1 MSCPRRQADPTGAG
15 ASRGALSPAG
25 STCLGGPTSSGAS
38 TRWPRRVF
46 SLGSD
51 PDPRFSLANERTFL
65 AWIRTS
71 LALFAAGVALEAV
84 NLPIVP
90 GFRRASAI
98 VLILLGA
105 AAPAQAWFGWV
116 RTELALRLGRG
127 LPPPLM
133 AVPVGAGLM
142 LVGVLVL
149 LGLIL

>member
-1 MSCPRRQADPTGAG
+1 MVKPDSTAPPADSQA
-15 ASRGALSPAG
+15 SE
-25 STCLGGPTSSGAS
+25 GAS

-46 SLGSD
+46 SQGSD

-90 GFRRASAI
+90 GLRRASAI

-116 RTELALRLGRG
+116 RTELALRRGRG

-133 AVPVGAGLM
+133 AVPVGAGLL

>member
-1 MSCPRRQADPTGAG
+1 MVTGDGHPALGAG
-15 ASRGALSPAG
+15 ARSHGKRHSDRKRAG
-25 STCLGGPTSSGAS
+25 GVVRPSS

-46 SLGSD
+46 SQGSD

-90 GFRRASAI
+90 GLRRASTI
-98 VLILLGA
+98 VLVLLGA

-116 RTELALRLGRG
+116 RTELALSLFFNLGAR
-127 LPPPLM
+127 
-133 AVPVGAGLM
+133 VGR
-142 LVGVLVL
+142 
-149 LGLIL
+149 

>member
-1 MSCPRRQADPTGAG
+1 MVRRRSSASHAGRPT
-15 ASRGALSPAG
+15 P
-25 STCLGGPTSSGAS
+25 PDAS
-38 TRWPRRVF
+38 TRWPRHVF
-46 SLGSD
+46 GQGSD

-90 GFRRASAI
+90 GLRRASAI
-98 VLILLGA
+98 LLILLGA

-116 RTELALRLGRG
+116 RTELALRRGRG

-133 AVPVGAGLM
+133 AVPVGAGLL
-142 LVGVLVL
+142 LVGILVL